1 MKVLSAVPLR
11 QVMED
16 LVPKFEH
23 ATGYKLA
30 IPFATLGEIVKRI
43 QDGESA
49 DVVIIPSR
57 GLIAWSKTARLRQ
70 AT

>member
-1 MKVLSAVPLR
+1 
-11 QVMED
+11 MED

-30 IPFATLGEIVKRI
+30 IAFATLGEIVKRI

-49 DVVIIPSR
+49 DVVIIPR
-57 GLIAWSKTARLRQ
+57 GTDSLVKDGKAAAGNVTLNGR
-70 AT
+70 

>member
-1 MKVLSAVPLR
+1 M
-11 QVMED
+11 
-16 LVPKFEH
+16 PKFEH

-30 IPFATLGEIVKRI
+30 IAFATLGEIVKRI